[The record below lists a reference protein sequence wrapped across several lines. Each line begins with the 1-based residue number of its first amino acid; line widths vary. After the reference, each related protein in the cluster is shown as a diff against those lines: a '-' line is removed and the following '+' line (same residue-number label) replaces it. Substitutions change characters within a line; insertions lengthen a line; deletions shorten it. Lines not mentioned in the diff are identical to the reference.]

1 MAPSPQVRVLRC
13 CCCRLFQTHQVK
25 KSLKWTC
32 KACGEKQSFLRA
44 YGEGSGADCRRHVQ
58 KLNLLQGQVSEM
70 SLRSLEEPVNA
81 NEEKD
86 AAGPGHT
93 EHVSLQEQLQPSENR
108 WLKYLEKCSGELEL
122 EGAVCFN
129 RRPSSTTEK
138 PDPPFNS
145 SLPRKRRWSQSTA
158 QPLCSPDG
166 QDSEDSEITLETQKG
181 PTGLVGKVR
190 EGNSRDNWNTRELTG
205 PWGKPPH
212 PAQQVRATLSKW
224 ERFLLPP
231 GNSSHVDTEPPI
243 PLQRGLRPAGTV
255 QAEQGTPRAQTPR
268 EESLS
273 RSPGAPQL
281 PRATHIPTSGP
292 KRPFRE
298 TPEHLWGTGS
308 RAEGGLLV
316 RGAQE
321 SPLLRL
327 CDLFNTGEDFDD
339 NL

>member
-1 MAPSPQVRVLRC
+1 MAR
-13 CCCRLFQTHQVK
+13 T
-25 KSLKWTC
+25 
-32 KACGEKQSFLRA
+32 
-44 YGEGSGADCRRHVQ
+44 RRT
-58 KLNLLQGQVSEM
+58 
-70 SLRSLEEPVNA
+70 LRSHWRPRRVPLA
-81 NEEKD
+81 WWGRSEK
-86 AAGPGHT
+86 ATAVIIGIPG
-93 EHVSLQEQLQPSENR
+93 
-108 WLKYLEKCSGELEL
+108 
-122 EGAVCFN
+122 
-129 RRPSSTTEK
+129 
-138 PDPPFNS
+138 S
-145 SLPRKRRWSQSTA
+145 SLVLGGNHHIPPSR
-158 QPLCSPDG
+158 
-166 QDSEDSEITLETQKG
+166 SEPHCLSGNDFFCHLETAHM
-181 PTGLVGKVR
+181 
-190 EGNSRDNWNTRELTG
+190 W
-205 PWGKPPH
+205 
-212 PAQQVRATLSKW
+212 
-224 ERFLLPP
+224 
-231 GNSSHVDTEPPI
+231 TEPPI